1 MHLRSNGYINEN
13 KAFYIISSQMKA
25 VILATDYISQTKT
38 KNPDS
43 FFFFLGK
50 TQQTALKQ
58 VKG

>member
-43 FFFFLGK
+43 FFFFFRK
-50 TQQTALKQ
+50 NSANCPQTS
-58 VKG
+58 